1 MEAVVTKKKL
11 KNGMHM
17 KIEITWTDLM
27 ENMLFSCTDS
37 DADEA

>member
-1 MEAVVTKKKL
+1 MEAVVTKNL
-11 KNGMHM
+11 KNSIHM
-17 KIEITWTDLM
+17 EIEITWTDLM